1 MLGLVLVEVSLKQ
14 IITMFLIIFAGIIC
28 YKTKIVDKKG
38 NSALSAVVLNIV
50 NPAVIFISYQKD
62 FDIELLKGLGYALI
76 LSALSFFVAI
86 VAVSIIIRKKPDSRW
101 NIERIAVIYSNCGF
115 IGIPLINA
123 LIGSIGVFYL
133 AAYLTCFNLLLW
145 THGVMLMK
153 KLSGFKEIIK
163 NFISPCV
170 IAIFLGIICFVLKIR
185 LFGSLYDAVDA
196 IADMN
201 TPLAMLVAGITI
213 AQTEFLKA
221 LKKLRIYF
229 MCLLKLLIIPIITCL
244 LMYPFNK
251 MGIDRNVLMTIIIAT
266 ACPTGASGT
275 LFAIRYNGDE
285 LYASEIFAITTFF
298 SAISIPLIMLFVTFL
313 FG

>member
-1 MLGLVLVEVSLKQ
+1 MLGIGLVMVSLKQ
-14 IITMFLIIFAGIIC
+14 IITMFLIIFVGIVC
-28 YKTKIVDKKG
+28 YKTKIIDKKG

-62 FDIELLKGLGYALI
+62 FDMELLKGLGYALI
-76 LSALSFFVAI
+76 LSALSFFVVI
-86 VAVSIIIRKKPDSRW
+86 LVVSLIIRKKPNSKW
-101 NIERIAVIYSNCGF
+101 NIERIAVIYSNSGF
-115 IGIPLINA
+115 IGIPLVNA
-123 LIGSIGVFYL
+123 LVGSIGVFYL

-153 KLSGFKEIIK
+153 KLSGAKEILK
-163 NFISPCV
+163 NVLSPCV

-185 LFGSLYDAVDA
+185 LFGSLYNAVDA

-213 AQTEFLKA
+213 AQTDFLKA
-221 LKKLRIYF
+221 LKKGRIYF
-229 MCLLKLLIIPIITCL
+229 MCFLKLFLTPIITCFL
-244 LMYPFNK
+244 LFFFK
-251 MGIDRNVLMTIIIAT
+251 KIGVALDVLMTIIIAT

-285 LYASEIFAITTFF
+285 LYASEIFAITTIF
-298 SAISIPLIMLFVTFL
+298 SAISIPVIMLFVTFL